1 MIRSDSPTQADQRE
15 ATTELSARKREPGAA
30 PSRLRWYQEQAV
42 NAVWNY
48 LRTESGSPCVVLPT
62 GSGKTYVIAELCR
75 QVVEWGGRAIV
86 LAHVKELLEQSR
98 KALTSVV
105 DPTLV
110 GVYSAGLDE
119 RTTDAAIVVA
129 GIQSVYR
136 RAEELGAFQLVIVD
150 EAHLIPPNGC
160 GMYRQFL
167 DAEKEISPQS
177 RLVGLTA
184 TPYRLGSGWIVRDK
198 AAADSSCRSHGG
210 SSPPA
215 GRLASDKSER
225 PTGAGSDAR
234 AEARIG
240 NGAVADDSDKYDRL
254 LDTIVY
260 EAQIDR
266 LISDGTLSSLRSQ
279 VARYESNFEHVK
291 TTRGDFDEEEVEK
304 ILSGKNVLYSVC
316 KEIVEKARERNRVLI
331 FCNRVESAKKV
342 VKFLAELDAANDA
355 VVVDGATPAGDRA
368 EIVRRF
374 RGETFSDLLGNET
387 KPLKYVANVG
397 VFTTGFDAPN
407 VDVVALVRPTKSLA
421 LYQQMVGRGL
431 RRAPEKKDCLVL
443 DFAGNIMRHGPL
455 DIACP
460 TTPRATGKIFVW
472 KKCASCGEVVAGY
485 FAVCPACGEPF
496 PRPAPDPTKGIERT
510 ASDAPITSEEER
522 VEEYDVTGISFSAH
536 YKKDDPEK
544 PPTLQVEYKRGEF
557 RRPVFEWLCPQHENQ
572 WARKRFERWW
582 KAKSKVEPPQT
593 TDDAVLWAKNGALAS
608 PFRIKATWKPG
619 SRFPE
624 IEWLESTDKP
634 DFDPKN
640 VKTDEEEFY
649 EGFEE
654 FEDFSGD
661 RDADPRADD
670 EKNFEIRG
678 RYAVPQSPP
687 NETPAPRRC
696 QNCGEWNDY
705 GLEDYSGFCWAFNC
719 EQNGTSPAC
728 SEHFQERFIDPELP
742 F

>member
-1 MIRSDSPTQADQRE
+1 MIRSDSLTQADQRE
-15 ATTELSARKREPGAA
+15 ATTELSARKRESGAA

-98 KALTSVV
+98 EKLTGVV

-167 DAEKEISPQS
+167 DAEKKISPQS

-198 AAADSSCRSHGG
+198 AQ
-210 SSPPA
+210 
-215 GRLASDKSER
+215 
-225 PTGAGSDAR
+225 
-234 AEARIG
+234 
-240 NGAVADDSDKYDRL
+240 NDDSDKYDRL

-316 KEIVEKARERNRVLI
+316 KEIVEKTRERNRVLI

-455 DIACP
+455 DIARP

-496 PRPAPDPTKGIERT
+496 PRPAPDTTKGIERT

-557 RRPVFEWLCPQHENQ
+557 RRPLFEWLCPEHENQ

-582 KAKSKVEPPQT
+582 KAKSKVEPPPT
-593 TDDAVLWAKNGALAS
+593 TDDAVLWAQNGALAS

-624 IEWLESTDKP
+624 IEWLEASDKP
-634 DFDPKN
+634 DFDPN
-640 VKTDEEEFY
+640 EIKTDEEEFFD
-649 EGFEE
+649 EFDEFSEFADVQSNDDGAKALDGF
-654 FEDFSGD
+654 
-661 RDADPRADD
+661 DADPRADD
-670 EKNFEIRG
+670 EKNYEIREL
-678 RYAVPQSPP
+678 YAVPQSCPSA
-687 NETPAPRRC
+687 EKKTVRC
-696 QNCGEWNDY
+696 QNCGNWNDY

-719 EQNGTSPAC
+719 EQFGTSPAC
-728 SEHFQERFIDPELP
+728 SEHFKERWIDPELP

>member
-15 ATTELSARKREPGAA
+15 ATTELSARKRGPGAA

-98 KALTSVV
+98 EKLTGVV

-136 RAEELGAFQLVIVD
+136 RAEELGAFQLIVVD
-150 EAHLIPPNGC
+150 EAHLIPPSGC

-167 DAEKEISPQS
+167 DAEKKISPQS

-198 AAADSSCRSHGG
+198 AQ
-210 SSPPA
+210 
-215 GRLASDKSER
+215 
-225 PTGAGSDAR
+225 
-234 AEARIG
+234 
-240 NGAVADDSDKYDRL
+240 NDDSDKYDRL

-316 KEIVEKARERNRVLI
+316 KEIVEKTRERNRVLI

-455 DIACP
+455 DIARP

-496 PRPAPDPTKGIERT
+496 PRPAPDTTKGIERT

-557 RRPVFEWLCPQHENQ
+557 RRPLFEWLCPQHENQ

-582 KAKSKVEPPQT
+582 KAKSKAEPPPT

-608 PFRIKATWKPG
+608 PCRIKATWKPG

-624 IEWLESTDKP
+624 IEWLEQSDKP

-678 RYAVPQSPP
+678 RYAVPQSCPP
-687 NETPAPRRC
+687 AEKKTVRC
-696 QNCGEWNDY
+696 QNCGNWNDY

-728 SEHFQERFIDPELP
+728 SEHFTERFIDPDLP

>member
-1 MIRSDSPTQADQRE
+1 M
-15 ATTELSARKREPGAA
+15 K
-30 PSRLRWYQEQAV
+30 LRWYQEQAV

-98 KALTSVV
+98 EKLTGVV

-167 DAEKEISPQS
+167 DAEKKISPQS

-198 AAADSSCRSHGG
+198 AQ
-210 SSPPA
+210 
-215 GRLASDKSER
+215 
-225 PTGAGSDAR
+225 
-234 AEARIG
+234 
-240 NGAVADDSDKYDRL
+240 NDDSDKYDRL

-316 KEIVEKARERNRVLI
+316 KEIVEKTRERNRVLI

-374 RGETFSDLLGNET
+374 RGEESVDLFGNIST

-455 DIACP
+455 DIARP

-510 ASDAPITSEEER
+510 ASDAPVTTEEER

-557 RRPVFEWLCPQHENQ
+557 RRPVFEWLCPEHENQ

-582 KAKSKVEPPQT
+582 KAKSKVEPPPT
-593 TDDAVLWAKNGALAS
+593 TDDAVLWAQNGALAS

-624 IEWLESTDKP
+624 IEWLEASDKP
-634 DFDPKN
+634 DFDPNKI
-640 VKTDEEEFY
+640 KTDEEEFFNEFDEFSEFADVQSY
-649 EGFEE
+649 DDGAKALDGF
-654 FEDFSGD
+654 
-661 RDADPRADD
+661 DADPRADD

-678 RYAVPQSPP
+678 RYAVPQSCPP
-687 NETPAPRRC
+687 AEKKTVRC
-696 QNCGEWNDY
+696 QNCG
-705 GLEDYSGFCWAFNC
+705 
-719 EQNGTSPAC
+719 
-728 SEHFQERFIDPELP
+728 
-742 F
+742 